1 MQSGE
6 VTCLGSEQ
14 DQSLTSVPL
23 LWDLHS
29 HLSDTFHQLCPAPH
43 PFHQLDLDLGG
54 GQRPHWRS
62 GGDTGVREG

>member
-29 HLSDTFHQLCPAPH
+29 HLSDTLHQPCPAPR

-54 GQRPHWRS
+54 WAEAPLEKWWRHR
-62 GGDTGVREG
+62 G